1 MVYSAKSNTG
11 TQGQFDPS
19 VHSTHGMNPV
29 SLNGY
34 AWPFGPRV
42 IAATKE
48 LPDEFPFNLDMNS
61 GKPLGVGK
69 RFTS

>member
-1 MVYSAKSNTG
+1 
-11 TQGQFDPS
+11 
-19 VHSTHGMNPV
+19 MNPV